1 MVGNGAAH
9 DLSRVVGLWVGYLE
23 SYEHMGRARVRCG
36 GGCACAETIID
47 AQIGYDFQS
56 DSALEGL
63 SLFIQGFNLTN
74 EPFVA
79 INPGEPLQVMNYQN
93 YGRRFMGGFT
103 YKF

>member
-1 MVGNGAAH
+1 MVRIPPRPEDSGE
-9 DLSRVVGLWVGYLE
+9 LE
-23 SYEHMGRARVRCG
+23 AG
-36 GGCACAETIID
+36 GGA
-47 AQIGYDFQS
+47 